1 MTSKAQL
8 SPADFK
14 YLVEQAVK
22 APSGHNTQP
31 WLFRQKDMAV
41 EIHPDFSRA
50 LKVVDASHRELFISL
65 GCAAENVCLAAH
77 ANNYE
82 VDVATSGSGANV
94 LLASEIVMIPASLV
108 ATSTS

>member
-1 MTSKAQL
+1 MVEMTSETQL

-31 WLFRQKDMAV
+31 WLFRRKGMAV

-50 LKVVDASHRELFISL
+50 LKVVDASHRELFVSL
-65 GCAAENVCLAAH
+65 GCAAENICLAAH

-82 VDVATSGSGANV
+82 VDVATIRGRRTVVSIA
-94 LLASEIVMIPASLV
+94 ER
-108 ATSTS
+108 